1 MQNVFFIKLDFF
13 FVNLKVDVIVNSVGQ
28 DLVMI
33 FGFCFVI
40 VVVVGFN
47 FVKELFQNNIS
58 FFYGKVVVI
67 KGYNLNCV
75 EVFYGVLLLWYF
87 KGVGNMNQLDIV
99 SFYKQ
104 YVQCKKKL
112 IYCIYIIVFFKLKGF
127 MIIQV
132 FEEFVYKCL
141 EKVMLKGYKI
151 IVFLVL
157 GVGNFKFLLNVVVV
171 CMVVGIV
178 KFFKK
183 YSIVEV

>member
-1 MQNVFFIKLDFF
+1 MQNVYFIKLDFF

-67 KGYNLNCV
+67 KGYNLKCV

-104 YVQCKKKL
+104 YVQCKKIL
-112 IYCIYIIVFFKLKGF
+112 DIVYILLNIVLFKLNG
-127 MIIQV
+127 
-132 FEEFVYKCL
+132 L
-141 EKVMLKGYKI
+141 
-151 IVFLVL
+151 
-157 GVGNFKFLLNVVVV
+157 
-171 CMVVGIV
+171 
-178 KFFKK
+178 
-183 YSIVEV
+183 

>member
-1 MQNVFFIKLDFF
+1 MF
-13 FVNLKVDVIVNSVGQ
+13 SV
-28 DLVMI
+28 
-33 FGFCFVI
+33 
-40 VVVVGFN
+40 
-47 FVKELFQNNIS
+47 
-58 FFYGKVVVI
+58 
-67 KGYNLNCV
+67 
-75 EVFYGVLLLWYF
+75 
-87 KGVGNMNQLDIV
+87 
-99 SFYKQ
+99 
-104 YVQCKKKL
+104 KK

-132 FEEFVYKCL
+132 FEEFVYKSL

>member
-1 MQNVFFIKLDFF
+1 
-13 FVNLKVDVIVNSVGQ
+13 
-28 DLVMI
+28 
-33 FGFCFVI
+33 
-40 VVVVGFN
+40 
-47 FVKELFQNNIS
+47 
-58 FFYGKVVVI
+58 
-67 KGYNLNCV
+67 
-75 EVFYGVLLLWYF
+75 
-87 KGVGNMNQLDIV
+87 
-99 SFYKQ
+99 
-104 YVQCKKKL
+104 
-112 IYCIYIIVFFKLKGF
+112 

-132 FEEFVYKCL
+132 FEEFVYKSL

>member
-1 MQNVFFIKLDFF
+1 M
-13 FVNLKVDVIVNSVGQ
+13 NLKVDVIVNSVGQ

-67 KGYNLNCV
+67 KGYNLKCV

-104 YVQCKKKL
+104 YVQCKKIL
-112 IYCIYIIVFFKLKGF
+112 DIVYILLIIVLFKLNG
-127 MIIQV
+127 
-132 FEEFVYKCL
+132 L
-141 EKVMLKGYKI
+141 
-151 IVFLVL
+151 
-157 GVGNFKFLLNVVVV
+157 
-171 CMVVGIV
+171 
-178 KFFKK
+178 
-183 YSIVEV
+183 

>member
-1 MQNVFFIKLDFF
+1 
-13 FVNLKVDVIVNSVGQ
+13 
-28 DLVMI
+28 
-33 FGFCFVI
+33 
-40 VVVVGFN
+40 
-47 FVKELFQNNIS
+47 
-58 FFYGKVVVI
+58 
-67 KGYNLNCV
+67 
-75 EVFYGVLLLWYF
+75 
-87 KGVGNMNQLDIV
+87 
-99 SFYKQ
+99 
-104 YVQCKKKL
+104 
-112 IYCIYIIVFFKLKGF
+112 

>member
-1 MQNVFFIKLDFF
+1 MLFENFISIIMSIGVQFYKCRMYCLLNWIF

-67 KGYNLNCV
+67 KGYNLKCV

-87 KGVGNMNQLDIV
+87 KDVGNMNQLDIV

-104 YVQCKKKL
+104 YVQCKKNL
-112 IYCIYIIVFFKLKGF
+112 YI
-127 MIIQV
+127 
-132 FEEFVYKCL
+132 VYIL
-141 EKVMLKGYKI
+141 QFY
-151 IVFLVL
+151 
-157 GVGNFKFLLNVVVV
+157 LN
-171 CMVVGIV
+171 
-178 KFFKK
+178 
-183 YSIVEV
+183 